1 MVSHRAVWFDF
12 CCLPHPWGPFREV
25 PPGTNFLHV
34 TAPAHIHAAVRE
46 HSPHFVC
53 IEFDYPDAARLQSVT
68 RIRHAYPTLPLLM
81 LTEYHSEALAIWA
94 FRSGVWDYRVKPVA
108 RHTLHHIVGVLHE
121 AVHGRGARLTPGA
134 LPDELIAPAGH
145 LRRPLSTSLRTA
157 EALAYVGEHYGEAVR
172 IETVAALCHLSASE
186 FSRTFHRENETTFR
200 RFLLHYRIG
209 KAREFLREPHTSVSE
224 VAYAV
229 GFNDLSQF
237 GRMFRSVV
245 GVAASDYQRG
255 VRQRISAAD
264 EPPTPRA
271 A

>member
-1 MVSHRAVWFDF
+1 MTTHRAVWFDF

-25 PPGTNFLHV
+25 PPGTDFVRV
-34 TAPAHIHAAVRE
+34 TTAARIHAAVRE
-46 HSPHFVC
+46 HRPHFAC
-53 IEFDYPDAARLQSVT
+53 IEFDYPDAARLRSVT
-68 RIRHAYPTLPLLM
+68 CIRHAYPALPLVM

-94 FRSGVWDYRVKPVA
+94 FRSGVWDYRVKPVTA
-108 RHTLHHIVGVLHE
+108 HTLHHIVDVLDE
-121 AVHGRGARLTPGA
+121 AASGHGARLAPGA
-134 LPDELIAPAGH
+134 LPDDLIAPAGH

-157 EALAYVGEHYGEAVR
+157 EALAYVGEHYAETVR
-172 IETVAALCHLSASE
+172 IEIVAALCHLSVSE

-209 KAREFLREPHTSVSE
+209 KAREFLREPNTSVSE

-237 GRMFRSVV
+237 GRMFRTMV
-245 GVAASDYQRG
+245 GVAASDYQRRMRG
-255 VRQRISAAD
+255 RASTAD
-264 EPPTPRA
+264 EPPAPRA